1 MAQAHYNLRW
11 VKLSHP
17 WTKNWKPVK
26 PEHIPS
32 ITPYARDFAPGFEIT
47 PNLLHE
53 RYVPSSSD
61 NLFSPESYLE
71 APTVEGMRYVGD
83 GQQGEITPAPVL
95 GFSSQNSSSS
105 SSHESG
111 AAATSSRGAALMSEA
126 RRPPSLSKMN
136 LNELTHYAK
145 KLNAAGYDINTSLPM
160 KKMRE
165 QIREAL
171 GIEKRGKS
179 SKSAH

>member
-11 VKLSHP
+11 VKLSNP

-32 ITPYARDFAPGFEIT
+32 IKPYARDFAPGFEIS

-53 RYVPSSSD
+53 RYVPSSSE
-61 NLFSPESYLE
+61 NLFQPDSYLE
-71 APTVEGMRYVGD
+71 APTVEGMRYAGD
-83 GQQGEITPAPVL
+83 GQHGEITPAPVL
-95 GFSSQNSSSS
+95 GFSSRSSGSS
-105 SSHESG
+105 SSHDSG
-111 AAATSSRGAALMSEA
+111 TAATSSRGAALMSEA
-126 RRPPSLSKMN
+126 SKRPSLSKMN
-136 LNELTHYAK
+136 LNELTHFAK
-145 KLNAAGYDINTSLPM
+145 QLNAAGYDINTSLPM

-171 GIEKRGKS
+171 GIDKWGKS